1 METTIKNE
9 EKHTSTSII
18 MFTDIKDFTLKTSLL
33 TNKQV
38 EKVLIDHTNL
48 VTPIVENLHGKVIKV
63 VGDAFMIT
71 FQSSQDALACW
82 LSLQK
87 AATIYNQDKK
97 LNLFKIELR
106 ISLDKWE
113 VIKTQT
119 LEGDDYFWEA
129 VNMASRL
136 ESITPENTILITEK
150 VYADVKNNGSFNIV
164 SMGKTSFRWIL
175 YEIEIYKVLFDEREI
190 RNFKSGKITL
200 SDLKWGYKDKYKSI
214 ITEADNLI
222 FNCSCVA
229 AILWI
234 QPIPFFDNFS
244 VIPLNVYMLIKIAS
258 IYGKE
263 ISIDSW
269 YEFLKRIIPAIGAS
283 YLALNISL
291 GVTKIFL
298 PLVAGYG
305 IIPINFWITYG
316 LGKIFSMY
324 YYSQNF
330 GVEISNKDM
339 RELFKDKRN
348 MGKNIAQREKNSI
361 LEKGRAFQKE
371 IADYLKEITNKIK
384 K

>member
-1 METTIKNE
+1 
-9 EKHTSTSII
+9 

-48 VTPIVENLHGKVIKV
+48 VTPIVKNLHGKVVKV
-63 VGDAFMIT
+63 VGDAFMII
-71 FQSSQDALACW
+71 FQSSQDALACS

-119 LEGDDYFWEA
+119 LEWDDYFWEA
-129 VNMASRL
+129 VNMSSRL
-136 ESITPENTILITEK
+136 ESITPENTILITGK
-150 VYADVKNNGSFNIV
+150 VYEDVKNNESFNII
-164 SMGKTSFRWIL
+164 SLGKTSFRWIL
-175 YEIEIYKVLFDEREI
+175 YEVEIYKVLFDEREI
-190 RNFKSGKITL
+190 KNYKLGKI
-200 SDLKWGYKDKYKSI
+200 SPNELKWGYKDKYKSI
-214 ITEADNLI
+214 ITEADNII

-229 AILWI
+229 AILGV

-263 ISIDSW
+263 ISIDSG
-269 YEFLKRIIPAIGAS
+269 YEFLKKIIPAIGAS

-298 PLVAGYG
+298 PLIAWYA
-305 IIPINFWITYG
+305 IIPINFGITYWF
-316 LGKIFSMY
+316 GKIFSMY

-339 RELFKDKRN
+339 RDLFKDKRN
-348 MGKNIAQREKNSI
+348 VGKNIAQREKDSI
-361 LEKGRAFQKE
+361 LEKGREFQKE
-371 IADYLKEITNKIK
+371 IGDYLKEITNKIK